1 MRKRT
6 GILLLVF
13 TALLTISSFNTL
25 AQTRAVRHDNK
36 KIEFESGHF
45 KVVGELRIPSGE
57 GKYPLVI
64 MVHGDGPAYR
74 SYFYT
79 LKKCFL
85 RAGYA
90 TMMWDKPGTGQ
101 STGKFSRKHLRA
113 ERAEILRDAIE
124 SVKSHPRID
133 PNRIGVWGISQAGY
147 VIPRALQKTDDI
159 TFMILVGV
167 AGQNGIEQTAFFV
180 SQQIQCEGFSEDEA
194 KEAERLAVNVL
205 IAKTYEE
212 YVTNGKVLLEKYPI
226 VKDLDFMA
234 GILPEERWT
243 PKDPEGESYFNPI
256 SIIEQTKIPS
266 LVILGEKDRNVNPLQ
281 AVEAYNKALSKSGS
295 PNFRVELIPGTDH
308 NIILCETGCQKE
320 RNKRSRKEWANYAPE
335 YLELMEDW
343 LKRL

>member
-1 MRKRT
+1 MVF
-6 GILLLVF
+6 GALLVILDIH
-13 TALLTISSFNTL
+13 AIPQNK
-25 AQTRAVRHDNK
+25 AVRHDNK
-36 KIEFESGHF
+36 RIEFESGQF

-64 MVHGDGPAYR
+64 MVHGDGPAWR
-74 SYFYT
+74 NYFYT

-101 STGKFSRKHLRA
+101 STGKFSLQHLQA
-113 ERAEILRDAIE
+113 ERAEILLDAIE
-124 SVKSHPRID
+124 SVRSHPRID
-133 PNRIGVWGISQAGY
+133 PNRIGVWGISQSGY
-147 VIPRALQKTDDI
+147 VIPRALEKTENI

-180 SQQIQCEGFSEDEA
+180 SQQIQCEGYSEDEA

-205 IAKTYEE
+205 IAKTYDE
-212 YVTNGKVLLEKYPI
+212 YVANGKALLEKFPI

-234 GILPEERWT
+234 GILPEERWK
-243 PKDPEGESYFNPI
+243 PKDPEGEAYFNPI
-256 SIIEQTKIPS
+256 SIIERTKIPT
-266 LVILGEKDRNVNPLQ
+266 LVVLGEKDRNVDPIQ
-281 AVEAYNKALSKSGS
+281 AAEAYAKALTKAGN
-295 PNFRVELIPGTDH
+295 PNFRVELFPGADH

-320 RNKRSRKEWANYAPE
+320 RNKRSRTEWANYAPE

-343 LKRL
+343 LQKIQDSSDR